1 MINIKNSRNN
11 RLFINTNLGAPQIE
25 AFTSSFTS
33 NPTVSVPITTISIPP
48 EEEEGS

>member
-25 AFTSSFTS
+25 EERTRGEETSSTIVVGGYCC
-33 NPTVSVPITTISIPP
+33 NGAVS
-48 EEEEGS
+48 EH